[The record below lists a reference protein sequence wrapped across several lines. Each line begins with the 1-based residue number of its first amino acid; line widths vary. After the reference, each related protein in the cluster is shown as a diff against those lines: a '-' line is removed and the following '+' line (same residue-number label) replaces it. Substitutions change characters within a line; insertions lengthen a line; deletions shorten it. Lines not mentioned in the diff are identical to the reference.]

1 MPRRVGTVKD
11 ENHCVYGNP
20 KHRHFSCF
28 ILLDARCLHTAV
40 PPMKKKDIKPN
51 PPAEADARQ
60 ESSHAVSPR
69 PRRIL
74 VVDDEPAARVLAN
87 RVFTEAGFEVIT
99 VQSGFECLE
108 RFRKQPHGFDLILL
122 DLSMPFMDGEET
134 FRHLREIHPGVVV
147 LLSTGFMAQERVDRM
162 LAAGMAGF
170 IRKPHRPDELL
181 ARVQVVLEDVKM
193 SRGGCAVGDMTA
205 SV

>member
-1 MPRRVGTVKD
+1 MVISNIGTFPAFICFGDGRLRATIFRPMHNDTNANSSTDAGETAGRVL
-11 ENHCVYGNP
+11 
-20 KHRHFSCF
+20 S
-28 ILLDARCLHTAV
+28 A
-40 PPMKKKDIKPN
+40 
-51 PPAEADARQ
+51 Q
-60 ESSHAVSPR
+60 

-87 RVFTEAGFEVIT
+87 RVFLEAGYTVVT

-108 RFRKQPHGFDLILL
+108 RFRKQPHEFDLILL

-134 FRHLREIHPGVVV
+134 FRRLRDIHPDVVV
-147 LLSTGFMAQERVDRM
+147 LLSTGFTAQDRVDRM

-181 ARVQVVLEDVKM
+181 ARVQVILEDVKL
-193 SRGGCAVGDMTA
+193 SRAGCAAGDMTA

>member
-1 MPRRVGTVKD
+1 MNDDTGPD
-11 ENHCVYGNP
+11 P
-20 KHRHFSCF
+20 SADS
-28 ILLDARCLHTAV
+28 DAS
-40 PPMKKKDIKPN
+40 
-51 PPAEADARQ
+51 EASGRAAR
-60 ESSHAVSPR
+60 A
-69 PRRIL
+69 RRIL

-87 RVFTEAGFEVIT
+87 RVFSEAGFEVTT

-134 FRHLREIHPGVVV
+134 FRRLRALNPNVVV
-147 LLSTGFMAQERVDRM
+147 LLSTGFLMQAQDRIDRM
-162 LAAGMAGF
+162 VASGLAGF

-181 ARVQVVLEDVKM
+181 AQVQTTLERVKM
-193 SRGGCAVGDMTA
+193 SRVGAASDLTA

>member
-1 MPRRVGTVKD
+1 M
-11 ENHCVYGNP
+11 NHDTNP
-20 KHRHFSCF
+20 NSSA
-28 ILLDARCLHTAV
+28 DTAETAGRAL
-40 PPMKKKDIKPN
+40 PS
-51 PPAEADARQ
+51 R
-60 ESSHAVSPR
+60 S
-69 PRRIL
+69 RRIL

-87 RVFTEAGFEVIT
+87 RVFSEAGYEVTT

-108 RFRKQPHGFDLILL
+108 RFRKRPHWFDLILL

-134 FRHLREIHPGVVV
+134 FRRLRDIHPGVVV
-147 LLSTGFMAQERVDRM
+147 LLSTGFTAQERVDRM

-181 ARVQVVLEDVKM
+181 ARVQAILEDVKLA
-193 SRGGCAVGDMTA
+193 RAGCAASDMAA

>member
-1 MPRRVGTVKD
+1 MNNDTEPNHSAGAEIS
-11 ENHCVYGNP
+11 ENAG
-20 KHRHFSCF
+20 RALS
-28 ILLDARCLHTAV
+28 
-40 PPMKKKDIKPN
+40 
-51 PPAEADARQ
+51 
-60 ESSHAVSPR
+60 R

-87 RVFTEAGFEVIT
+87 RVFSEAGFEVIT

-134 FRHLREIHPGVVV
+134 FRRLREIYPEVVV

-170 IRKPHRPDELL
+170 IRKPHRPDEML
-181 ARVQVVLEDVKM
+181 ARVQAILEDVKM
-193 SRGGCAVGDMTA
+193 SRGGCALGDMTA

>member
-1 MPRRVGTVKD
+1 M
-11 ENHCVYGNP
+11 HNP
-20 KHRHFSCF
+20 
-28 ILLDARCLHTAV
+28 T
-40 PPMKKKDIKPN
+40 KPSS
-51 PPAEADARQ
+51 AADAS
-60 ESSHAVSPR
+60 ESAARGLSTR

-87 RVFTEAGFEVIT
+87 RVFSEAGYEVAT

-108 RFRKQPHGFDLILL
+108 RFRKHPHGFDLILL

-134 FRHLREIHPGVVV
+134 FRRLREINPAVVV

-181 ARVQVVLEDVKM
+181 ARVQVILEDVKL
-193 SRGGCAVGDMTA
+193 SRAGCAASDIAA